1 MGGFGPSELF
11 GVYTMVD
18 FISKQF
24 FLGWTVFMEER
35 GFYVEVEEDDSLFII
50 VGMKTEILIFEDS
63 VP

>member
-1 MGGFGPSELF
+1 
-11 GVYTMVD
+11 
-18 FISKQF
+18 
-24 FLGWTVFMEER
+24 MEER